1 MKEKTKL
8 KLYFLVVYNEYF
20 LPSPIN
26 TKFSSINHQKSL
38 TYMNYAKKFMPLLY
52 ECTEIMENLYHFYF
66 SLNLPKHVK
75 LCAGMNNNLILKI
88 HTGTPMQSENYKRDI

>member
-8 KLYFLVVYNEYF
+8 KLYFLVVYSRISSSNVSS
-20 LPSPIN
+20 LIN
-26 TKFSSINHQKSL
+26 SKFSSMYHPKSL
-38 TYMNYAKKFMPLLY
+38 TYELCKEIYAPFMY

-88 HTGTPMQSENYKRDI
+88 HTGTPM